1 MLDAK
6 STIHMVSQMNPL
18 DRVAVVVDS
27 AASLPD
33 WAIDDPLLYV
43 VPMQLV
49 IGGRTYLDGKEMSP
63 TEFYRMQRGL
73 SQAAT
78 TAAPTPQSYAS
89 AFEAAA
95 RGSSSILCLCVARR
109 YSTSHDSALLAVRQA
124 QQSLPDVQIAALD
137 SGSAA
142 GGEGL
147 IVLEALRAANRGL
160 DITEV
165 AKAARE
171 VAEKV
176 SLVAFLDTLYYVWKG
191 GRVPRLAYAGASLLG
206 LKPMF
211 ELVSGEVQ
219 GIGRPRTRARA
230 MRRLVDAMRKRVGE
244 RPVHAGVIHGDCP
257 VDAEA
262 LRQAVELEFDCRE
275 LFVSEFTPVMGA
287 HTGPG
292 LLGLAFWAQG

>member
-1 MLDAK
+1 
-6 STIHMVSQMNPL
+6 MVSQMNPL

-33 WAIDDPLLYV
+33 WAIDDPLLHV

-49 IGGRTYLDGKEMSP
+49 IGGRTYLDGTEMSP
-63 TEFYRMQRGL
+63 TEFYRLQSGL
-73 SQAAT
+73 SQATT

-89 AFEAAA
+89 TFETAALS
-95 RGSSSILCLCVARR
+95 SSSILCLCVARR
-109 YSTSHDSALLAVRQA
+109 YSAAHDSALLAVRRA

-147 IVLEALRAANRGL
+147 IALEALRAANRGL
-160 DITEV
+160 DLTEV
-165 AKAARE
+165 VKAARE
-171 VAEKV
+171 VADKV

-191 GRVPRLAYAGASLLG
+191 GRVPRLVYSGASLLG

-211 ELVSGEVQ
+211 ELASGEVRA
-219 GIGRPRTRARA
+219 IGRPRTRARA
-230 MRRLVDAMRKRVGE
+230 MRRLVDAMRKRVGD
-244 RPVHAGVIHGDCP
+244 RPVHVGVMHGDCP
-257 VDAEA
+257 EDAQE
-262 LRQAVELEFDCRE
+262 LRQAVELKFDCRG

>member
-1 MLDAK
+1 
-6 STIHMVSQMNPL
+6 MVSQMNPL

-33 WAIDDPLLYV
+33 WAMDDPLLHV

-49 IGGRTYLDGKEMSP
+49 IGSRTYLDGKEMSP
-63 TEFYRMQRGL
+63 TEFYRLQRGL
-73 SQAAT
+73 SQPAT
-78 TAAPTPQSYAS
+78 TAAPTPLSYAS
-89 AFEAAA
+89 AFKAAA
-95 RGSSSILCLCVARR
+95 LRSSSILCLCVARR
-109 YSTSHDSALLAVRQA
+109 YSAAHDSALLAVRRTQE
-124 QQSLPDVQIAALD
+124 SLPDVQIAALD

-147 IVLEALRAANRGL
+147 IALEALRAANQGL
-160 DITEV
+160 DLTEV
-165 AKAARE
+165 VKAARE

-211 ELVSGEVQ
+211 ELASGEVQ
-219 GIGRPRTRARA
+219 AIGRPRTRARA
-230 MRRLVDAMRKRVGE
+230 MRRLLDAMRKRVSD
-244 RPVHAGVIHGDCP
+244 RPVYAGVMHGDCP
-257 VDAEA
+257 EDAEK
-262 LRQAVELEFDCRE
+262 LRKAVELEFDCLG